1 MHNSKEIHLQ
11 VVKWILHYLKGIS
24 NMRIL
29 FKKGH
34 EMRLEVYTDADS
46 VGLIMDK
53 RSTTG
58 YCIFLGGNLVTWRKK
73 MQNVVA

>member
-1 MHNSKEIHLQ
+1 M
-11 VVKWILHYLKGIS
+11 G
-24 NMRIL
+24 IL

-34 EMRLEVYTDADS
+34 EMRLEVYTDANC

-53 RSTTG
+53 RSTIG
-58 YCIFLGGNLVTWRKK
+58 YRTFLGGNLVTWRKK